1 MRLVSRNA
9 LQHYEARCLLSAFAK
24 CFCVFDAQTRV
35 RIVRAGLSELRCK
48 ALDSSKPSFEA
59 VRAVR
64 FKLLW
69 TAFVIVSFDC

>member
-1 MRLVSRNA
+1 MR
-9 LQHYEARCLLSAFAK
+9 K
-24 CFCVFDAQTRV
+24 TRV
-35 RIVRAGLSELRCK
+35 RIVRAGLSELRFKK

-69 TAFVIVSFDC
+69 TAFVISCDC

>member
-1 MRLVSRNA
+1 MR
-9 LQHYEARCLLSAFAK
+9 K
-24 CFCVFDAQTRV
+24 TRV

>member
-1 MRLVSRNA
+1 MR
-9 LQHYEARCLLSAFAK
+9 K
-24 CFCVFDAQTRV
+24 TRV
-35 RIVRAGLSELRCK
+35 RIVRAGLSELRLKKK